1 MKVGV
6 NRGPSTLTRLAEG
19 SPTSPCEGEGL
30 ARAWPIPTKME
41 HTRGGPRG
49 VFTQSGD
56 PAAHPLTGSGE
67 ALWEWLGADKSAP
80 PRRQAKPA

>member
-41 HTRGGPRG
+41 HTPPDCSMIAEDRR
-49 VFTQSGD
+49 VELV
-56 PAAHPLTGSGE
+56 PAI
-67 ALWEWLGADKSAP
+67 K
-80 PRRQAKPA
+80 